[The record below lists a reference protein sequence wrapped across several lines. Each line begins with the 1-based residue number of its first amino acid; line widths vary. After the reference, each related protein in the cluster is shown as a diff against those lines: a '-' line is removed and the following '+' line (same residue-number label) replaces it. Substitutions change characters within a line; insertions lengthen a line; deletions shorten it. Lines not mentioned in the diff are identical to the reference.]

1 MYVTLV
7 KDFKIEIRFPPLPLH
22 HEDRHSLR
30 LQMHRFQGTSH
41 G

>member
-1 MYVTLV
+1 MRHEPLV
-7 KDFKIEIRFPPLPLH
+7 KIEIIILPLRSH

-30 LQMHRFQGTSH
+30 LQMHRLQGTSH